1 MLLRTIFFSLLLISL
16 SFSVNSFAQ
25 ENLESAETIEPVAD
39 AGTILNIEEIEV
51 QDINSDIAKV
61 EYNNNA
67 LKQDQNKKENMY
79 IDISVADVIG
89 IYDKY
94 NGGVD
99 LDYWKN
105 RSYNDIL
112 NILKGIKINTKSYA
126 YNSALRRIILS
137 KVNIPKPDSK
147 EDIGKIAKVKIDL
160 LINAGRFDDAK
171 QMIEIMPADVRNK
184 LFVKKLVKMGL
195 VDFDNR
201 LVCETLSEQSQEV
214 LNSPF
219 WQATKLV
226 CLTIAYDGSD
236 AKKEEINK
244 KINEI
249 EVSNIQIPTGLK
261 ELVLYYVF
269 DEEITV
275 NQEIDVNPW
284 SLNIMRLIG
293 FGTYIGDDIDDI
305 YVKRGLLLNKEI
317 DSYKRLKIAEELFI
331 NDAIDNNKLYTI
343 YNSLSRD
350 FNVEKIVDDETGNEY
365 YPKTYQRY
373 LYYKSLMI
381 LNGKNK
387 VNEVLNIV
395 SSAESYSEKI
405 NAVRMFSPMLENV
418 IPFKGEKGAKVAKL
432 FYSIGDI
439 KNGNKWMK
447 KNKNALWFERAVLEP
462 INPTEHPIV
471 FDQKYGVFNDFETSI
486 EIEKSDKG
494 IFSSIFSNKEPA
506 KNNVKRIKKVN
517 HNPLAE
523 NSKQRIVWMN
533 YQKNQEPKQRLRNNE
548 KISGLKMSSAFSM
561 LESIG
566 YKISDASWL
575 FASQNSSYQEVRV
588 LDPAKSKALQIYIKN
603 ARDPIHILM
612 ITQQFV
618 NQVEVNDTEFAKIIN
633 ALYRADFIAII
644 RELILERSVIYL

>member
-1 MLLRTIFFSLLLISL
+1 MLS
-16 SFSVNSFAQ
+16 
-25 ENLESAETIEPVAD
+25 
-39 AGTILNIEEIEV
+39 
-51 QDINSDIAKV
+51 
-61 EYNNNA
+61 
-67 LKQDQNKKENMY
+67 
-79 IDISVADVIG
+79 
-89 IYDKY
+89 
-94 NGGVD
+94 D

-137 KVNIPKPDSK
+137 KVNIPKPESE
-147 EDIGKIAKVKIDL
+147 EDTGKIAKIKIDL

-171 QMIEIMPADVRNK
+171 QMIQIMPIDVRNK
-184 LFVKKLVKMGL
+184 LFAQKFVKMGL

-201 LVCETLSEQSQEV
+201 LVCETLSEQNQEE
-214 LNSPF
+214 LNLAF

-236 AKKEEINK
+236 NKKEEINK

-249 EVSNIQIPTGLK
+249 EIFDIQIPTGLK
-261 ELVLYYVF
+261 ELILYYVF
-269 DEEITV
+269 DQEITV
-275 NQEIDVNPW
+275 DKEIDINPW
-284 SLNIMRLIG
+284 TLNIMRLIG
-293 FGTYIGDDIDDI
+293 FGTYIGDDINDI
-305 YVKRGLLLNKEI
+305 YIKRGLLLNKEI
-317 DSYKRLKIAEELFI
+317 DSYKRLQIAEELFI
-331 NDAIDNNKLYTI
+331 NDAIDNDKLYSI
-343 YNSLSRD
+343 YNSLSKD
-350 FNVEKIVDDETGNEY
+350 FTVKKIVDSKTGNEY

-387 VNEVLNIV
+387 INKVLNII

-405 NAVRMFSPMLENV
+405 NIIRMFSSMLKNV
-418 IPFKGEKGAKVAKL
+418 IPFNGEKGVKVAKL

-439 KNGNKWMK
+439 ENGNKWMQ
-447 KNKNALWFERAVLEP
+447 KNKDALWFERAVLEP
-462 INPTEHPIV
+462 INPTENPIV
-471 FDQKYGVFNDFETSI
+471 FNQRYGVFNDFETSI
-486 EIEKSDKG
+486 GIEKSNKSS
-494 IFSSIFSNKEPA
+494 IFSSIFSNKKPI
-506 KNNVKRIKKVN
+506 KNNIKRIKKVN

-523 NSKQRIVWMN
+523 NSQQRIIWMN
-533 YQKNQEPKQRLRNNE
+533 YQKSQESKQQLRNN
-548 KISGLKMSSAFSM
+548 KGISGLKMSSAFSM

-603 ARDPIHILM
+603 AQDPIHILM

-618 NQVEVNDTEFAKIIN
+618 NQVEIVDTEFSKIIN

-644 RELILERSVIYL
+644 RELILERSIIYL